1 MTEGDKPRLAVALLN
16 DYAAR
21 DFVDSGVLRD
31 LAGEFRLVFI
41 TTPRLTIDLSSYGVV
56 AAQHR
61 MGWIRCRLYLLTA
74 GLWHM
79 TVKRRFELNRRNVL
93 HHATFGVGPLIRSLI
108 SGLSLVGVSRP
119 LGGLLR
125 GWLRL
130 TASRLLP
137 RDRAV
142 AAVLVYTSVRSYFA
156 DDIVRDA
163 RRLGVPVLALTNNW
177 DNLNT
182 KSFLEA
188 PSYLGVWGEQGF
200 LIARLMHGIPPHRI
214 FVIGSPRFEI
224 YRRFRPT
231 RTEARNRLN
240 FPLDRRII
248 LFCGAGVPFEEV
260 SLIEDLERAIE
271 KGDLPNDLL
280 VVYKAHPLRFARKSE
295 KPFNPHEFRHV
306 VLAPETERQLTDLEL
321 YPSLLAAADAIIS
334 PFSTMVMEGA
344 RHGIPAMC
352 LGYDDPGHANH
363 DWGRSAFNLHL
374 YMIRHSDWAVVCES
388 RAAFRSSC
396 ERLIAMVG
404 DRALATQALA
414 AAEMV
419 WKTGQDS
426 VAERIARAIRTIA
439 AGRDADK
446 SFEVAQEASRTA
458 AQSPV
463 DFMAVSKE

>member
-163 RRLGVPVLALTNNW
+163 RRSGVPLLALTNNW

-182 KSFLEA
+182 KSFLEV
-188 PSYLGVWGEQGF
+188 PPYLGVWGEQGF
-200 LIARLMHGIPPHRI
+200 LIARRLPAGHRCRGT
-214 FVIGSPRFEI
+214 F
-224 YRRFRPT
+224 
-231 RTEARNRLN
+231 
-240 FPLDRRII
+240 
-248 LFCGAGVPFEEV
+248 
-260 SLIEDLERAIE
+260 
-271 KGDLPNDLL
+271 
-280 VVYKAHPLRFARKSE
+280 
-295 KPFNPHEFRHV
+295 
-306 VLAPETERQLTDLEL
+306 
-321 YPSLLAAADAIIS
+321 
-334 PFSTMVMEGA
+334 
-344 RHGIPAMC
+344 
-352 LGYDDPGHANH
+352 
-363 DWGRSAFNLHL
+363 
-374 YMIRHSDWAVVCES
+374 
-388 RAAFRSSC
+388 
-396 ERLIAMVG
+396 
-404 DRALATQALA
+404 
-414 AAEMV
+414 
-419 WKTGQDS
+419 
-426 VAERIARAIRTIA
+426 
-439 AGRDADK
+439 
-446 SFEVAQEASRTA
+446 
-458 AQSPV
+458 
-463 DFMAVSKE
+463 